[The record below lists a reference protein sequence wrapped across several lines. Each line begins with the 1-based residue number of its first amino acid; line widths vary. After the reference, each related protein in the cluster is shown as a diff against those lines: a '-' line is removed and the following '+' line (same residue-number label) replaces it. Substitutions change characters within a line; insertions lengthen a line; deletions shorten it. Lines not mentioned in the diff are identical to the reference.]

1 MSKSA
6 ISSGKKGGGCIMST
20 ELLSLIEPLTTR
32 KGAGN
37 NTNDEVDIKQW
48 YSTNGK
54 KQDYNGTFADSSK
67 APIHGWFK
75 YPAGYSYKLV
85 ENKIREYG
93 LNHSSRILD
102 PFVGCGTTS
111 VTAKEKGVNSIGIE
125 AHSFVYWVAKVK
137 TFWEYDMRELERA
150 IDRTANYLQFQ
161 NIKNKID
168 KVDIFEY
175 PELVRKCYSPYNLAT
190 LKVIQDYIEH
200 EDFNSEIK
208 DFLKLALVDTLRT
221 ATSAG
226 AGWPYIAP
234 SKYHEKTEKEAI
246 GEFLKQVNQM
256 HKDLKIVTKRKSPY
270 QVACELILGD
280 SRKTQGIQPDSI
292 DLAITSPPYLNNYDY
307 ADRTRLELYFCG
319 LANTWADITKS
330 VRDKLMTA
338 ATTQIRRS
346 DFNEKNPLIKD
357 IEKTSPDVYYD
368 LIGKIEQLG
377 KLRLIKKGK
386 KSYDLM
392 VAGYFNDMFNV
403 LKCVKTTLKE
413 GNDFVLVLGDSA
425 PYGVHIATE
434 KIIGE
439 LALNLGYSSYETE
452 ILRVRGNKWK
462 ANPQR
467 HHVLLKESILY
478 ITK

>member
-1 MSKSA
+1 MSQTLVIAS
-6 ISSGKKGGGCIMST
+6 
-20 ELLSLIEPLTTR
+20 R
-32 KGAGN
+32 KDVVD
-37 NTNDEVDIKQW
+37 TNHW
-48 YSTNGK
+48 FSTNGK
-54 KQDYNGTFADSSK
+54 NQDYNGTFADSSK
-67 APIHGWFK
+67 APIHRWFK

-85 ENKIREYG
+85 ENKIKEYG
-93 LNHSSRILD
+93 LNHDSWIVD

-111 VTAKEKGVNSIGIE
+111 VTSKEKGVNSIGIE
-125 AHSFVYWVAKVK
+125 AHSFVFWVAKVK
-137 TFWEYDMRELERA
+137 TFWEYDMEELEKA
-150 IDRTANYLQFQ
+150 IVRTTNYLEFK
-161 NIKNKID
+161 NIKNKINNA
-168 KVDIFEY
+168 DIFEY

-190 LKVIQDYIEH
+190 LKVIQDYIEY
-200 EDFNSEIK
+200 EGYNPEIK

-221 ATSAG
+221 STSAG

-234 SKYHEKTEKEAI
+234 SKYQEKTEKAAV
-246 GEFLKQVNQM
+246 GEFLKQLNLM
-256 HKDLKIVTKRKSPY
+256 YKDLKIITERKSPY

-280 SRKTQGIQPDSI
+280 SREAQGIKPDSI
-292 DLAITSPPYLNNYDY
+292 DLTITSPPYLNNYDY

-319 LANTWADITKS
+319 LARTWDDITKS

-346 DFNEKNPLIKD
+346 DFNEKNLLIKE
-357 IEKTSPDVYYD
+357 IENISPDVYND

-377 KLRLIKKGK
+377 QLRLIKNGK

-403 LKCVKTTLKE
+403 LKHVKTTLKE
-413 GNDFVLVLGDSA
+413 DSDFVLVLGDSA

-439 LALNLGYSSYETE
+439 LAISLGYSNYRTE